1 MPLPG
6 GSADKFGNRYE
17 GRWTVFCMLDV
28 MDERAN
34 SIRLEPPGA
43 EGEGI
48 EFWVRRGERREFH
61 QVKRQHSASGR
72 WTLAELGREHVLAHF
87 REKLYDPEA
96 TCIFVSSHAA
106 YQLEELAERSRRA
119 VSWEEFEQV
128 FIKGD
133 VQSSAFNDLCQRWG
147 DCLGQ
152 DAFEALKRV
161 HVETV
166 GEDTLRAFVES
177 RLAALVEGDS
187 ATVADILAQLAL
199 DAVHQELT
207 VHDIWHHLESRGL
220 RRRQWGKDPHVLAA
234 VKGANERYLTPL
246 RDAVIAGEEILREEV
261 ETVLD
266 TLTLAD
272 RTRGVLL
279 TGEAGV
285 GKSGV
290 ILQVVES
297 LQEQGLPLITFRVD
311 RLEPTVLP
319 SDVGQQLGLRDSPAN
334 VLAAIAQGRDCV
346 LVIDQL
352 DATSL
357 ASGRHPQFFDCVA
370 EILQQ
375 AQAHPRM
382 RLLLACRKFDI
393 DNDARLRRLSG
404 ETGIVE
410 TVPVNRLS
418 HTTVR
423 EVVADL
429 GLDADRLDSKQL
441 DLLSIPLHLSLLSE
455 VAALT
460 SIDVLD
466 FQTAKDLYDR
476 FWGYKQDVIRMR
488 IGRSIQWTR
497 VVDAL
502 CDYMSNRRILSAPAN
517 TIDDYDHDAQAMASE
532 HVLIRDGQ
540 RYSFFHEGF
549 FDYAFARRFAARGLE
564 LLPLLRS
571 GEQHLFRR
579 AQVRQILVHEREA
592 DFTRYLDDLR
602 SLLINPDIRFHLK
615 QVVFGLLAQLSD
627 PTEHE
632 WQVLTSLISN
642 SEDALT
648 NEVWRTLH
656 GSAPWFLL
664 LDSLGIVTRWLV
676 DPHEECVDRAVMLL
690 LSVQKQLPD
699 RVAELCEPYV
709 GASEEWNK
717 RLVYI
722 AQWADVRAGRRFF
735 DLFLLLIDQGIL
747 DEARGP
753 IAVNSDFWSLIYSL
767 PGERPDWAC
776 EVIGHYFERRLTLS
790 RADGSSH
797 PFTWNA
803 ETVPDS
809 QLHDEI
815 FMKSARGAP
824 LTFVQEVLPFMLRV
838 MSLTAEQIGDPP
850 WPDPIW
856 QYRFLG
862 PAYTSN
868 AALLAAMETAL
879 SLCWRPAI
887 QRLSS
892 ALQSNSRWGTSKLC
906 STSSSAATRP
916 MGRDLQMRPRSTSA
930 LGQLVCARGM
940 VITHIGRHD
949 NCLRLS
955 HPTVRLNGWQGWK
968 KRF

>member
-441 DLLSIPLHLSLLSE
+441 DLLSIPLHLSLL
-455 VAALT
+455 
-460 SIDVLD
+460 
-466 FQTAKDLYDR
+466 
-476 FWGYKQDVIRMR
+476 
-488 IGRSIQWTR
+488 
-497 VVDAL
+497 
-502 CDYMSNRRILSAPAN
+502 
-517 TIDDYDHDAQAMASE
+517 
-532 HVLIRDGQ
+532 
-540 RYSFFHEGF
+540 
-549 FDYAFARRFAARGLE
+549 
-564 LLPLLRS
+564 
-571 GEQHLFRR
+571 
-579 AQVRQILVHEREA
+579 
-592 DFTRYLDDLR
+592 
-602 SLLINPDIRFHLK
+602 
-615 QVVFGLLAQLSD
+615 
-627 PTEHE
+627 
-632 WQVLTSLISN
+632 
-642 SEDALT
+642 
-648 NEVWRTLH
+648 
-656 GSAPWFLL
+656 
-664 LDSLGIVTRWLV
+664 
-676 DPHEECVDRAVMLL
+676 
-690 LSVQKQLPD
+690 
-699 RVAELCEPYV
+699 
-709 GASEEWNK
+709 
-717 RLVYI
+717 
-722 AQWADVRAGRRFF
+722 
-735 DLFLLLIDQGIL
+735 
-747 DEARGP
+747 
-753 IAVNSDFWSLIYSL
+753 
-767 PGERPDWAC
+767 
-776 EVIGHYFERRLTLS
+776 
-790 RADGSSH
+790 
-797 PFTWNA
+797 
-803 ETVPDS
+803 
-809 QLHDEI
+809 
-815 FMKSARGAP
+815 
-824 LTFVQEVLPFMLRV
+824 
-838 MSLTAEQIGDPP
+838 
-850 WPDPIW
+850 
-856 QYRFLG
+856 
-862 PAYTSN
+862 
-868 AALLAAMETAL
+868 
-879 SLCWRPAI
+879 
-887 QRLSS
+887 
-892 ALQSNSRWGTSKLC
+892 
-906 STSSSAATRP
+906 
-916 MGRDLQMRPRSTSA
+916 
-930 LGQLVCARGM
+930 
-940 VITHIGRHD
+940 
-949 NCLRLS
+949 
-955 HPTVRLNGWQGWK
+955 
-968 KRF
+968 